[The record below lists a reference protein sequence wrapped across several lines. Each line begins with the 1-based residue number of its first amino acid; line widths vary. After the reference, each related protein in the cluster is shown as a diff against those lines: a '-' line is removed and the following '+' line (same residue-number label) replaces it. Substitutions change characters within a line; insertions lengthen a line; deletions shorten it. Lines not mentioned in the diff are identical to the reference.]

1 MASVPEYSEVIE
13 TNGVRVPFFPNV
25 ITPKIERPLRNNRYE
40 GGECAALRQIL
51 RPGDRVLEL
60 GAGIGLISTVAALT
74 EGVQSVTAVEA
85 NPELIPVIR
94 ETHRLNGVSRVD
106 LRNGVV
112 VPSNQKRTAFYLR
125 ADFWAS
131 SMEPDSRP
139 YKKKKHLPC
148 FNIRALVAEIRPT
161 VIVCDIE
168 GGEMGLF
175 DDVDLSGVRA
185 MILEMH
191 PKVYGAE
198 TVENITGLIE
208 GQGLGFQAPDKPSS
222 VRYFER
228 QEPAMPASAPAP
240 APAPAARPGKA
251 AAVAPSALVINP
263 DLSWMTDKPW
273 KPRQARYLVTTCM
286 KDEGPFILEWL
297 AWHKSIGI
305 QDFVVF
311 SNDCTDGTDTLLD
324 RLEEMGELRHLPNP
338 AKIFDNPAF
347 QPFALA
353 YTPYLSEFKK
363 ADFYISMDVDEFI
376 NVRLGKGKI
385 WELLEHTGPFDA
397 LSMSELNHGSNMR
410 REYEPGLM
418 TEQFPRHQRE
428 RPGKWR
434 SRRGVKTI
442 VRLGEKLKFIRNHRP
457 DLRDDAGPVTW
468 LDGSG
473 RPIDHFHKDATEN
486 GMDIRGTYDLVALN
500 HFALRSLNS
509 YLVKMFRGDVVV
521 KGKKVSHRYWR
532 QRDRHS
538 DLTINFDR
546 QNTAFKR
553 KYNAY
558 MKDEKLRKIHEAC
571 CAAHQARIEELINT
585 PTFKERRD
593 WVIEHVWE
601 PRAAEEQAAAAE
613 EQAAKERGDNG

>member
-1 MASVPEYSEVIE
+1 MATVPEYSEVIE
-13 TNGVRVPFFPNV
+13 TNGVKVPFIPDV

-40 GGECAALRQIL
+40 GGECAALRDIL

-94 ETHRLNGVSRVD
+94 ETHRLNGVATVD

-112 VPSNQKRTAFYLR
+112 SSSARKKAPFYLR

-139 YKKKKHLPC
+139 FRKKKHLPC
-148 FNIRALVAEIRPT
+148 FNIHALVAETRPT

-175 DDVDLSGVRA
+175 DGVDLSAVRA

-198 TVENITGLIE
+198 TVEAISGLLE
-208 GQGLGFQAPDKPSS
+208 GQGLIFRQPDKPSS

-228 QEPAMPASAPAP
+228 SDQPVEAPVSPPETAPTAS
-240 APAPAARPGKA
+240 
-251 AAVAPSALVINP
+251 PSALVINP
-263 DLSWMTDKPW
+263 DLSRMTDKPW
-273 KPRQARYLVTTCM
+273 NPKQARYLVTTCM

-338 AKIFDNPAF
+338 AKIFNDAAF
-347 QPFALA
+347 QPSALA
-353 YTPYLSEFKK
+353 YTPHLSEFGK

-376 NVRLGKGKI
+376 NVRIGKGKI

-397 LSMSELNHGSNMR
+397 LSMSELNHGSNLR
-410 REYEPGLM
+410 QEYESGFVTQL
-418 TEQFPRHQRE
+418 FPRHQRE
-428 RPGKWR
+428 RPGKQR

-442 VRLGEKLKFIRNHRP
+442 VRLGEKLKFVRNHRP

-473 RPIDHFHKDATEN
+473 RPTNHFHNDPTEN

-521 KGKKVSHRYWR
+521 KDKMVSHRYWR

-546 QNTAFKR
+546 QSTAFKR
-553 KYNAY
+553 KYNSY
-558 MKDEKLRKIHEAC
+558 MKDDKLRELHEDC
-571 CAAHQARIEELINT
+571 CAAHQARIQELINT

-593 WVIEHVWE
+593 WVVENVWL
-601 PRAAEEQAAAAE
+601 PRAEEV
-613 EQAAKERGDNG
+613 QAAKEGQAKERDAKVQAEHG